1 MIWSGQDW
9 DPGTPVMETMRE
21 YARFFIS
28 PDFTESIAIGLIA
41 EEQNFHGPLLINDGI
56 MRTLAQWQEMELHAC
71 DKILANYRF
80 QMGLIRA
87 YYDAYQYRRLLFETL
102 QEQTV
107 YGILSSAPEIGSL
120 RAISE
125 ARGILL
131 KTSDGIF
138 EANLKKRCYALA
150 DSLYKNIAAQ
160 LTVENIMGKTEGEI
174 LSTISTIH

>member
-1 MIWSGQDW
+1 
-9 DPGTPVMETMRE
+9 
-21 YARFFIS
+21 
-28 PDFTESIAIGLIA
+28 
-41 EEQNFHGPLLINDGI
+41 
-56 MRTLAQWQEMELHAC
+56 
-71 DKILANYRF
+71 
-80 QMGLIRA
+80 MGLIRA

-138 EANLKKRCYALA
+138 R
-150 DSLYKNIAAQ
+150 SQI
-160 LTVENIMGKTEGEI
+160 
-174 LSTISTIH
+174 